1 MTRRD
6 DGKTRALAAS
16 RTLNPRP
23 EKVTDAAFAPGSFF
37 DPADLVQVSSEMV
50 RRSEIDGVP
59 VATAAAAFGFSRQSL
74 YTAKSVL
81 AGQGLA
87 GLIPA
92 RPGPKSGHKL
102 TEEVVDLLE
111 ELLAAD
117 ATLRPGRPG
126 RRAAAADRD
135 QRAPAVRRTC
145 AEPPPRRPGRPPG
158 TTRAGRAQKRLTG
171 GRRGPSRIHRPVS
184 AAARRR
190 GGQRRVAARA
200 GRAGRQGDGRLDGRV
215 GRRGGGTARAR
226 RHRRNR
232 PRRPTR
238 PCPPQPRPCPP
249 PRPEEVM
256 PAPRRPACRSCPPAP
271 IRSSRCW
278 PR

>member
-1 MTRRD
+1 MARRD

-37 DPADLVQVSSEMV
+37 DPADLVQVKYEMV

-59 VATAAAAFGFSRQSL
+59 AAAAAAAFGFSRQSL

-81 AGQGLA
+81 AEQGLA

-117 ATLRPGRPG
+117 ATLRPAGLAAALQQRTGISVHPRSAERALSR
-126 RRAAAADRD
+126 RRAA
-135 QRAPAVRRTC
+135 RASHAGQ
-145 AEPPPRRPGRPPG
+145 PGQEDP
-158 TTRAGRAQKRLTG
+158 K
-171 GRRGPSRIHRPVS
+171 
-184 AAARRR
+184 
-190 GGQRRVAARA
+190 
-200 GRAGRQGDGRLDGRV
+200 
-215 GRRGGGTARAR
+215 
-226 RHRRNR
+226 
-232 PRRPTR
+232 
-238 PCPPQPRPCPP
+238 
-249 PRPEEVM
+249 
-256 PAPRRPACRSCPPAP
+256 
-271 IRSSRCW
+271 SS
-278 PR
+278 